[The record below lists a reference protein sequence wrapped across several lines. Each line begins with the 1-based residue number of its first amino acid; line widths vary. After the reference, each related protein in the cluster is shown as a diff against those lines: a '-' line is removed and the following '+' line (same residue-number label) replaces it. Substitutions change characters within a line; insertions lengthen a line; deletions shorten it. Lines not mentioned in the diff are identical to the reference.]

1 MNVSK
6 GLTRF
11 AGLLLVGGVVG
22 AGAACDFDVV
32 NPGPVQD
39 AFLAEPAAQPA
50 LVNGAGRA
58 VAEAMNWINYT
69 NGAVAREYHPS
80 GSTGSFGITLK
91 WQRGELPDDE
101 TDTHWNNG
109 QRARWLA
116 ENAIAIISEAGESEP
131 GLLAKAQLWAGYA
144 NRVLGENMCQA
155 VIDGGAPMPH
165 TEYLNRAEANF
176 SAAMGAGG
184 DIGMAATAGR
194 ASVRA
199 QLGNW
204 SGAMSDAGSVPDGF
218 SYLMPYYTTEGDNQ
232 RHRLVWATFA
242 EPYKAHTQWNT
253 WVEDYGLEPTNNP
266 NGDPRVSYRLS
277 DEDGDAAIDCCGT
290 VPWWPQT
297 KHADSGGDAELSS
310 GAEMRLLEAENAL
323 YGGDMATA
331 MSKINALRTA
341 AGMNTETAASMAD
354 AWRLYKREH
363 AIEMW
368 LEGRRLPALRRW
380 NDAGLTETDLH
391 IREQVAGPATYR
403 DAGKD
408 NSHLLQR
415 DYCFPIPESEQDTN
429 TNVG

>member
-1 MNVSK
+1 MNVNK
-6 GLTRF
+6 GLTRL
-11 AGLLLVGGVVG
+11 AGLLLVGGVIT
-22 AGAACDFDVV
+22 AGTACDFDVV

-58 VAEAMNWINYT
+58 LAESMNWVNYT
-69 NGAVAREYHPS
+69 NGAVAREFHPS
-80 GSTGSFGITLK
+80 GSTGSYGITLK
-91 WQRGELPDDE
+91 WQRGELADDE
-101 TDTHWNNG
+101 VGTQWNNG

-131 GLLAKAQLWAGYA
+131 GLLAQAQLWAGYA

-155 VIDGGAPMPH
+155 VIDGGAALPH

-204 SGAMSDAGSVPDGF
+204 SGAMSDAGSVPVGF
-218 SYLMPYYTTEGDNQ
+218 SYKMPYYTTEGDDQ
-232 RHRLVWATFA
+232 RHRLVWATFN

-266 NGDPRVSYRLS
+266 NGDPRVPYRLS
-277 DEDGDAAIDCCGT
+277 SEDGDAAIDCCGT
-290 VPWWPQT
+290 VPWSPQT
-297 KHADSGGDAELSS
+297 KYSDSGGDAEISS

-323 YGGDMATA
+323 YGNDMATA
-331 MSKINALRTA
+331 MSIVNALRTA
-341 AGMNTETAASMAD
+341 AGMNTETAADMAD

-368 LEGRRLPALRRW
+368 LEGRRYPALRRW
-380 NDAGLTETDLH
+380 AANGLTENDLH
-391 IREQVAGPATYR
+391 IREQVAGEATYR
-403 DAGKD
+403 NDGKD
-408 NSHLLQR
+408 NSHLRQR
-415 DYCFPIPESEQDTN
+415 DLCFPIPESEQDTN
-429 TNVG
+429 PNIG